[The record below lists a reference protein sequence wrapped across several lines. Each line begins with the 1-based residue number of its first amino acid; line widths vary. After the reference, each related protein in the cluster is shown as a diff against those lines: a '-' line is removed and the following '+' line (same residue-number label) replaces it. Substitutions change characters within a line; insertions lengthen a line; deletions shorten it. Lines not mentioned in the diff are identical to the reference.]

1 MSICAGLLR
10 PPTRGVAV
18 EAEPEGQSRFRNIMG
33 GSDCGKGC
41 ATNAKLRLRLEFM
54 VELGV
59 SICFSVIDMTYEIF
73 RIGHAAYLHLIGLE
87 NSIV

>member
-18 EAEPEGQSRFRNIMG
+18 ETEAEDQSRFRNIVG

-41 ATNAKLRLRLEFM
+41 ATNVKLRLSLEFM

-59 SICFSVIDMTYEIF
+59 RIGFSVIDMTY
-73 RIGHAAYLHLIGLE
+73 
-87 NSIV
+87 